1 MTERSSVVKQQKTT
15 AGSGLLQVLLRSILP
30 WIGADRAGKSR
41 LNPVSDQRGS
51 SDNDGTQDPMQRLL
65 SIEGLSQSWPDQAE
79 ALFNIESVNWHADQH
94 IWLQGGNGSGKTTL
108 MRLIS
113 GLEPVQDGDICS
125 HATNDADERRI
136 CYLHQ
141 TPYLFAGSV
150 ERNLNFVIRSLKAD
164 KRPAAREALELGL
177 KLAGLESLR
186 FQDAVTLSGGE
197 RQRLALLRAWLLQPD
212 LLLLDEPAANLDD
225 DSVALMHRLV
235 TDLIDKGAVI
245 MVSSHQQNLLTDLC
259 NTRWSISSGTL
270 AASSIVM

>member
-1 MTERSSVVKQQKTT
+1 MTPDS
-15 AGSGLLQVLLRSILP
+15 GSTQGFLRSLLP
-30 WIGADRAGKSR
+30 WIGADKSEKSR
-41 LNPVSDQRGS
+41 PSGKLADQQSPSDS
-51 SDNDGTQDPMQRLL
+51 VYPLL
-65 SIEGLSQSWPDQAE
+65 SIEGLTQSWPDQAE
-79 ALFNIESVNWHADQH
+79 ALFKVDTVSWDGQQH
-94 IWLQGGNGSGKTTL
+94 IWLQGANGSGKTTL

-113 GLEPVQDGDICS
+113 GLEPVQDGVIRCHDS
-125 HATNDADERRI
+125 SGDQRI

-164 KRPAAREALELGL
+164 QRPAAREALELGL

-186 FQDAVTLSGGE
+186 YQDAVTLSGGE

-225 DSVALMHRLV
+225 DSVELMHRLV

-245 MVSSHQQNLLTDLC
+245 MVSSHQKNLLTDLC

-270 AASSIVM
+270 AASSIEG